1 MKDEFLVAPEHQFI
15 LDVVDSA
22 LTTINDIA
30 MSDYMT
36 WNQTYPHGSLDF
48 RRIDLIVRFST

>member
-36 WNQTYPHGSLDF
+36 
-48 RRIDLIVRFST
+48 

>member
-1 MKDEFLVAPEHQFI
+1 MKDEFLVASENQFI

-30 MSDYMT
+30 MGDYIT
-36 WNQTYPHGSLDF
+36 
-48 RRIDLIVRFST
+48 